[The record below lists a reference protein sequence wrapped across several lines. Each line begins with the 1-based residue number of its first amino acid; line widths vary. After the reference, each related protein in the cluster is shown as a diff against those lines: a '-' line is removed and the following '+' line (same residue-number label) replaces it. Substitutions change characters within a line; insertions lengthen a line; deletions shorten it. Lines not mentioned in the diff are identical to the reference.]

1 MSDFLHNL
9 RNGTLSNRNDKPRK
23 TYDNNQY
30 RPTDR
35 NAGRDKRNG
44 PQRKPYPPDQM
55 TLVKKILE
63 EIQESQKELVKASR
77 ERAVAEKRMAT
88 ALETIAAHLFQAP
101 AAAMP
106 DTTPVMGTETSTAP
120 IKAAPVL
127 NTEATETPAKTAAVQ
142 DTEKAPTPAE
152 AAPALD
158 PETAATRAE
167 SDPEPAVEASPDRL
181 EVALTLIRGMRDQG
195 ITYEKIARQ
204 LETQGVP
211 TVSGRGKWRGQAV
224 SKLLAEA

>member
-23 TYDNNQY
+23 TYDNNQF

-35 NAGRDKRNG
+35 NVSRDKRNG

-63 EIQESQKELVKASR
+63 DIQESQKELVKASK

-101 AAAMP
+101 AEAMP
-106 DTTPVMGTETSTAP
+106 VMETETSTAP
-120 IKAAPVL
+120 IEAAPVL
-127 NTEATETPAKTAAVQ
+127 NTETTETPAETAPVQ
-142 DTEKAPTPAE
+142 DTETAPTPAE
-152 AAPALD
+152 AAPVLD
-158 PETAATRAE
+158 TETATTQAE

-181 EVALTLIRGMRDQG
+181 GVALTLIRGMRDQG
-195 ITYEKIARQ
+195 ITYEKIASQ
-204 LETQGVP
+204 LEAQGIP

-224 SKLLAEA
+224 SKLLTEV

>member
-9 RNGTLSNRNDKPRK
+9 RNGTLNNRNDKPRK

-30 RPTDR
+30 RATDR

-44 PQRKPYPPDQM
+44 PQRKPYPPEQM

-63 EIQESQKELVKASR
+63 DIQESQKELVKAAR

-101 AAAMP
+101 APAMRETSP
-106 DTTPVMGTETSTAP
+106 AQMEKAPEPNTEPAETAPVNNMETTPMPAE
-120 IKAAPVL
+120 AAPVL
-127 NTEATETPAKTAAVQ
+127 NTE
-142 DTEKAPTPAE
+142 
-152 AAPALD
+152 
-158 PETAATRAE
+158 TAATQAK
-167 SDPEPAVEASPDRL
+167 SDAKPTVDASSNRL
-181 EVALTLIRGMRDQG
+181 DDALTLIRGMRDQG

-204 LETQGVP
+204 LETDGIP

-224 SKLLAEA
+224 SKLLAEV